1 MLLTKT
7 REDISSTPIK
17 DQIPVET
24 KKEIEERGF
33 SLYKWISPQE
43 VKTSIQRDYL
53 SILST
58 FWIWVGWWAII
69 LSLFWW
75 GFTPLSFG
83 IFFWVL
89 GAFYTIVLAYLVAV
103 AIKRS
108 ISLTNSANVI
118 LTEKAVSIGGKIY
131 NYENLDTNNKTIQKI
146 SEEFEEPLFGESKL
160 EKKKW
165 QLLENT
171 MNSIGEAWGWAFR
184 VLWNFDRGGR
194 DSGQLIIFVIILWV
208 LYTATMGIIYLSGL
222 FFIWIF
228 SLGITLFNRFLLR
241 VSGHQVQRINDT
253 FENIDNLSTSLI
265 SESNSL
271 SNFLNEAGENN
282 WQDGLLLKINKG
294 IENINSSAS
303 ESVDDSKRLR
313 NLLENS
319 PYKDIFNFWTYGN
332 WVKSKI
338 IAPLEKIYELLEK
351 NTTILQKT
359 IQELENQ
366 IADTKEAS
374 LSWPLELQKKRLES
388 QREQFEKQREL
399 ITSYLEKLKTK

>member
-1 MLLTKT
+1 MPLTRT
-7 REDISSTPIK
+7 LERNNLNEN
-17 DQIPVET
+17 IPEKT

-58 FWIWVGWWAII
+58 FWIWIGWGAIL

-83 IFFWVL
+83 IFFWIL
-89 GAFYTIVLAYLVAV
+89 GIFYTLVLIYLIAV

-108 ISLTNSANVI
+108 IILTNSANVI
-118 LTEKAVSIGGKIY
+118 LTEKAISIWGEILD
-131 NYENLDTNNKTIQKI
+131 YEKLNSNNKTIQKI
-146 SEEFEEPLFGESKL
+146 SSEFEEPLFAESNL

-171 MNSIGEAWGWAFR
+171 MNSIGEAWGWVFKM
-184 VLWNFDRGGR
+184 LWDFDRGGR
-194 DSGQLIIFVIILWV
+194 DSGQLVIFVVLLWI
-208 LYTATMGIIYLSGL
+208 LYTATMGIIYFSGL

-228 SLGITLFNRFLLR
+228 SLGITLFNKFLLR
-241 VSGHQVQRINDT
+241 ISGHQVQRINDT
-253 FENIDNLSTSLI
+253 FENIDMLSNTLVDESTSLG
-265 SESNSL
+265 
-271 SNFLNEAGENN
+271 NFLDEARKNN

-303 ESVDDSKRLR
+303 ESVDDSKHLR
-313 NLLENS
+313 NLLEDS
-319 PYKDIFNFWTYGN
+319 EYKDIFNFWTYGN

-366 IADTKEAS
+366 ITETKEAS
-374 LSWPLELQKKRLES
+374 LSWPLELQKKRLQS
-388 QREQFEKQREL
+388 QKQQFEKQKEL
-399 ITSYLEKLKTK
+399 ISSYLEKLKTK